1 MMRNTWPGLA
11 RSASDSR
18 ASRTCDRRHV
28 LSGGG
33 GGGGDGGGGG
43 GGGGGSG
50 RLLLRIVALT
60 LCCVVAICG
69 DSKDRTA
76 RGLKDLQEA
85 LNKASAI
92 GECDLEPNCDWKWN
106 KTRGFVLMQAPARSK
121 FGPTTDANNS
131 KDGHFL
137 WYNGSGTAQMWSPR
151 ISSTS
156 TRCTLE
162 LWMHQ
167 VAMED
172 GAINLVIDTNNVS
185 SVTEEKYGNNNA
197 RWENMRFFLGAISQ
211 PYKLFL
217 EILLP
222 YANSSVAV
230 DNVRLVNCFPD
241 STLGAVLC
249 TDNMF
254 RCKNGSCLSNIRIC
268 DFIKDCPDGEDETSE
283 CDKIPENARCN
294 FEDGWCGWANVPERP
309 LNWSLR
315 SVSTDRVGPAYDHTY
330 GNKTGT
336 YAYVEMSKRVEYGSR
351 GTIESSLYNPTP
363 PYSSDIKSPYYQS
376 CQVRFFFHKYG
387 LHSSS
392 LALYMVQMKQHGNQ
406 SSMLWWSYGKGNRM
420 WENAVVALPAI
431 KCRYFLQFEAS
442 RGYSSKSEIAIDDV
456 SLSRECFGIGVPPE
470 IVGDFNYYNPN
481 IELETVPPQHPEF
494 GNETVIRITS
504 CGATGRTGPTA
515 EQCAEEYN
523 GTDVELIVPS
533 SLPDQEV
540 TSGAHNLSGMQRWT
554 APRGE
559 YYTLIVVG
567 ARGGMG
573 SGGMGSTFGALVR
586 GVIELQKGDQ
596 LYFMVGQEGTDACAK
611 SLGMRETCRSPDE
624 SHRSS
629 VSSSTS
635 AKVREVKKVVFKY
648 GGGGGGG
655 ATAVFMLKANGE
667 LEPIMIAGG
676 GGGLGSGQFKDDG
689 LQHGRGPVP
698 GGRLLP
704 SSYEIAEGTG
714 GPGASWNGQ
723 WTNSTNHQNA
733 AGTPLLRGGS
743 GGLGC
748 EPGEQG
754 HSNGGFGGG
763 GGGCQTGGGGGG
775 YIGGNS
781 GRKPSGNGEGG
792 YSYISQRLTDVYFKE
807 AAHYGPGE
815 VFIIP
820 AISGCSCDYR
830 CVVLDQYLSEVKC
843 LCPQGWL
850 LGNDSKSCIVTDE
863 SKGVHST
870 YMIPLIVVSS
880 LLVIVGIGLILY
892 FSLNKRFQCKKALLH
907 RRQMIL
913 GNGTELTAL
922 RAMSGTLITEF
933 NPNYEF
939 AGNLYSFKDLP
950 QIPRE
955 CISLTRP
962 LGQGAFGE
970 VHEGQYKYRRGQHPV
985 AVKTLLSLS
994 TPQAEAD
1001 FMMEALIMSKFNHTN
1016 IVHFIGVC
1024 FDKHPK
1030 YIVLELLAGGD
1041 LKNFLR
1047 EERPRR
1053 DRSTTLTMRDL
1064 VMCSFDVANGC
1075 KYMEETRF
1083 IHRDIAARNCL
1094 LTTKGPGRIVKI
1106 ADFGMA
1112 RDIYRGDYYRKGAG
1126 TVLPIKWMSPESLF
1140 DGIYTTKSDVWSF
1153 GVLLWEIMSFGYT
1166 PYIGCGNHEVIS
1178 MVKTG
1183 GRLEKPVGCPDPI
1196 YGIMMKCWR
1205 PQPDRR
1211 PSFCNIVERIGY
1223 CLQDPDVVCEPT
1235 PKYDVLPTDE
1245 GEMTIWPDPE
1255 AECIN
1260 MQSDLDGCGYVRPRV
1275 IDPRSVAHHMNQA
1288 VGVVTYDAETEKS
1301 NGNDEPRCKAFAKS
1315 AECRQRK
1322 FGCNAYDSITDSFKR
1337 GYNADDHND
1346 CGADVIG
1353 ECKGRHRADLS
1364 NRPDLR
1370 TIHRSENIEERDN
1383 RINEENG
1390 NNRPEEECHM
1400 TANTDS
1406 AMTDRRNG
1414 NESTTTT
1421 DTNSDSLIVQSSDT
1435 PPNTT
1440 TNSSPNTRTCSP
1452 SRVIGLNYANVNN
1465 ANGVVKK
1472 STLKATLSLDPSALY
1487 RGAIPYD
1494 KITRHTQRSSTP
1506 GSMELRK
1513 DSLSHELPREEE
1525 CSC

>member
-1 MMRNTWPGLA
+1 MIRNTRLVGTA
-11 RSASDSR
+11 GDSR
-18 ASRTCDRRHV
+18 PSHTCDRRHV
-28 LSGGG
+28 LSSSSGA
-33 GGGGDGGGGG
+33 
-43 GGGGGSG
+43 GGS
-50 RLLLRIVALT
+50 LLRIVALS
-60 LCCVVAICG
+60 LCCVMATCG
-69 DSKDRTA
+69 DFKDRTP
-76 RGLKDLQEA
+76 RSIQDLKNAMKNNNL
-85 LNKASAI
+85 ASL
-92 GECDLEPNCDWKWN
+92 GECDLEPHCDWRWN
-106 KTRGFVLMQAPARSK
+106 QTRGFQVIPAPARSK
-121 FGPTTDANNS
+121 FGPITDANNS
-131 KDGHFL
+131 ENGHFL
-137 WYNGSGTAQMWSPR
+137 WYSGSGTAQMWSSIIPP
-151 ISSTS
+151 TS
-156 TRCTLE
+156 LRCTLE

-172 GAINLVIDTNNVS
+172 GAISLVIDTNNVS

-197 RWENMRFFLGAISQ
+197 RWENMRFFLGAISR
-211 PYKLFL
+211 PYRLFL

-230 DNVRLVNCFPD
+230 DNVHLVNCFPD
-241 STLGAVLC
+241 TLSKC
-249 TDNMF
+249 RTDDMF
-254 RCKNGSCLSNIRIC
+254 RCKNGTCLSSVRIC
-268 DFIKDCPDGEDETSE
+268 DFVKDCPDGEDETFE
-283 CDKIPENARCN
+283 CDKIPGNARCN
-294 FEDGWCGWANVPERP
+294 FEDGWCGWANVPGRP
-309 LNWSLR
+309 LNWTLR
-315 SVSTDRVGPAYDHTY
+315 SGSPPEKTTSHVPIADHTY
-330 GNKTGT
+330 RNQTGT
-336 YAYVEMSKRVEYGSR
+336 YAYAQMNNRVAYGSR
-351 GTIESSLYNPTP
+351 ATIESPLYNPTP
-363 PYSSDIKSPYYQS
+363 PYSSDSKNPYYQT
-376 CQVRFFFHKYG
+376 CQIRFFFHKYG
-387 LHSSS
+387 MHSSS
-392 LALYMVQMKQHGNQ
+392 FALYLVQIRRHGNQ
-406 SSMLWWSYGKGNRM
+406 SNVLWWSYGKGNKM
-420 WENAVVALPAI
+420 WENAAISLPDI
-431 KCRYFLQFEAS
+431 RYRYVLQFEAS
-442 RGYSSKSEIAIDDV
+442 KGYSKNDMAIDDI
-456 SLSRECFGIGVPPE
+456 SLSRECFGIGVPAD
-470 IVGDFNYYNPN
+470 IVGNFNYYNPN
-481 IELETVPPQHPEF
+481 IELETVPPQHSEF
-494 GNETVIRITS
+494 ANETVIRITT
-504 CGATGRTGPTA
+504 CGATGRKGPTA
-515 EQCAEEYN
+515 EQCADEYN

-533 SLPDQEV
+533 SSLSDQEV
-540 TSGAHNLSGMQRWT
+540 TSSHNLNGMQRWT

-559 YYTLIVVG
+559 YYTLIAVG

-611 SLGMRETCRSPDE
+611 SLGMRETCRSSDE
-624 SHRSS
+624 SHGSS
-629 VSSSTS
+629 ASSSTS
-635 AKVREVKKVVFKY
+635 AKVREVKKIVFKY

-655 ATAVFMLKANGE
+655 ATAVFILKSNGE

-698 GGRLLP
+698 EGSFLP
-704 SSYEIAEGTG
+704 SSYEVAEGTG

-723 WTNSTNHQNA
+723 WSNNSDRQNA
-733 AGTPLLRGGS
+733 AGMSLVRSGLGGI
-743 GGLGC
+743 GC

-792 YSYISQRLTDVYFKE
+792 YSYISQKLTDTYFK
-807 AAHYGPGE
+807 AATHYGPGE
-815 VFIIP
+815 VFIIS
-820 AISGCSCDYR
+820 AISGCNCDYR
-830 CVVLDQYLSEVKC
+830 CVVLDQYLSETKC

-850 LGNDSKSCIVTDE
+850 LSNNSKSCIMTNE
-863 SKGVHST
+863 SKSVHST

-880 LLVIVGIGLILY
+880 LLVIVGIGLIL
-892 FSLNKRFQCKKALLH
+892 SLLH

-922 RAMSGTLITEF
+922 HAMSGTLITEF

-985 AVKTLLSLS
+985 AVKTLLTLS

-1166 PYIGCGNHEVIS
+1166 PYIGLGNQDVIK

-1183 GRLEKPVGCPDPI
+1183 GRLGKPVGCPDPI

-1205 PQPDRR
+1205 ARPERR
-1211 PSFCNIVERIGY
+1211 PNFSNIVERIGY
-1223 CLQDPDVVCEPT
+1223 CLQDPDVVCGPT
-1235 PKYDVLPTDE
+1235 PKYDVLPTEE
-1245 GEMTIWPDPE
+1245 GEITMWPDPE

-1260 MQSDLDGCGYVRPRV
+1260 VQSDLDVCGYVRPRV
-1275 IDPRSVAHHMNQA
+1275 IDPRSVAHHVNQA
-1288 VGVVTYDAETEKS
+1288 VAGGTVYDAETEKS
-1301 NGNDEPRCKAFAKS
+1301 NRSGESHCRAFARS
-1315 AECRQRK
+1315 TECRQGK
-1322 FGCNAYDSITDSFKR
+1322 FGCNACDPTDTFERIYS
-1337 GYNADDHND
+1337 GDDHD
-1346 CGADVIG
+1346 DGDDEYRKLPEITKTAG
-1353 ECKGRHRADLS
+1353 ERKGKHQGDRP
-1364 NRPDLR
+1364 NRPDPR

-1390 NNRPEEECHM
+1390 NNRPEEEEECHL

-1465 ANGVVKK
+1465 ANGMAKK

-1487 RGAIPYD
+1487 RGAIPYE